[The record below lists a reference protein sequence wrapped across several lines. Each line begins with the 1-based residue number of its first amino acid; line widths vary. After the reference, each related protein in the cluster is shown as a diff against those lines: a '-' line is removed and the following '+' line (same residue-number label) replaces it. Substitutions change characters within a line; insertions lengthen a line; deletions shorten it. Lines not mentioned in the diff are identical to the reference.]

1 MNREQSPVLG
11 EQTVRVLVVDAS
23 GTLDVSGRLTLT
35 QIAPA
40 GSTAAVRLAGTLTV
54 NELGGMLTLM
64 GDFSATYCAL
74 LDSVCV

>member
-1 MNREQSPVLG
+1 M
-11 EQTVRVLVVDAS
+11 RVLVVDAS

-35 QIAPA
+35 QIEPA
-40 GSTAAVRLAGTLTV
+40 GSTEAVRLAGTLTV
-54 NELGGMLTLM
+54 NELGGMLTLR